1 MAEWAHTHM
10 LELRQ
15 LPCAALLYLYYNTN
29 VITQCNNY
37 SNNDIQRCCS
47 HQVKSCRG
55 IGYIS
60 MVPNNTIWITS
71 ITKEQG
77 INTMK
82 REISG
87 CHQFN

>member
-1 MAEWAHTHM
+1 MAEWAQTHM
-10 LELRQ
+10 VELSQ
-15 LPCAALLYLYYNTN
+15 LPCAAP
-29 VITQCNNY
+29 QCNNY

-60 MVPNNTIWITS
+60 MVPNNSIRITS
-71 ITKEQG
+71 IAKEQG

-82 REISG
+82 LEISG